1 MGTPADAALIMRRDS
16 PLLWTVI
23 VFLAGSVLFGTLR
36 RATEDSSTTVTV
48 LVQVGALALVI
59 GIVVLVTRRLR

>member
-1 MGTPADAALIMRRDS
+1 MRTNS

-36 RATEDSSTTVTV
+36 KATEDSSTAVTL
-48 LVQVGALALVI
+48 LVQFGALAVVIVALVLI
-59 GIVVLVTRRLR
+59 TRRLR